1 MQSKIDWTKYGR
13 SPTFSIQN
21 LMSQKQLNPTT
32 LQTDIEYVR
41 LNKASSYEDWTA
53 AAPASLYT
61 FYDFFFVRMLNAKID
76 DNPDTYSPATRMS
89 MVQTIVMVDNTYLT
103 NARRVYTLI
112 DLISELG
119 GVQGLLVE
127 LAGVFL
133 LPISRYQV
141 FLKAVS

>member
-1 MQSKIDWTKYGR
+1 
-13 SPTFSIQN
+13 
-21 LMSQKQLNPTT
+21 
-32 LQTDIEYVR
+32 
-41 LNKASSYEDWTA
+41 
-53 AAPASLYT
+53 
-61 FYDFFFVRMLNAKID
+61 
-76 DNPDTYSPATRMS
+76 
-89 MVQTIVMVDNTYLT
+89 MVDNTYLT